1 MMNDAL
7 MQKKS
12 RHNNTNIH
20 LTDYLRRA
28 LLMLLLLVVSGG
40 VWGQISN
47 ISTGA
52 IDSSD
57 KIAEYNQLRSDYP
70 INVSSSLP
78 AFVDWTGG
86 MVKQSSG
93 TEHWNGSTGIYFE
106 QTTDDWL
113 SNNGWTN
120 SKSTTVH
127 LPQGKYVLIGACRS
141 GTDVNAYISVNG
153 TQVRAP
159 FKGATGLGIDVN
171 GNPSFSGGTYAN
183 SNNGYG
189 WEYRYIK
196 FEVTAANGDD
206 VPLEIGGSTEAE
218 HQWMSF
224 TQPLL
229 LTNNNLGSG
238 TIDGESKV
246 VEYNSIKSTYTVD
259 ASFLVPAIT
268 SWGGGMPSPKSN
280 EHWSGTAVSYADQWY
295 ASTALDKE
303 TDKKNTTLTLPKGK
317 YVLLVPARGSA
328 GVTLSLKVG
337 DNEVTMEGAGN
348 STKGI
353 TTSGDASFNEGTF
366 ANTNGRG
373 WMYFY
378 TKFEV
383 TDDGT
388 NVDVTVSGSSSDV
401 GKWMSFSTPTL
412 LTTSENE
419 SFSDTHTF
427 ELYNTGKYLNLTDG
441 GAAVSSTP
449 QPLYIVKTS
458 GDRMNYITDGTH
470 YLGYSGSSDSP
481 TTSTSAADK
490 KAIFIEDMS
499 GFGLSGYFTMSCV
512 ENKYV
517 GVDYQN
523 NSTVCIVNRGRPGGD
538 ADNYNLWRIQNS
550 YDLTKEM
557 YTSSGCAYGFGAS
570 NTDVYGDMGVHAANY
585 ADLSAYSKLELTVTD
600 GTPRLLFNRVGDT
613 GSDYIEINSASSPYV
628 AVDGNRWVIN
638 LAKMVSDKGFAHLN
652 CIKGEP
658 YGTPVT
664 ISSVDLRMASQADVF
679 SELYH
684 EWNGTTSGS
693 SITIQNP
700 NNFVWEKNELIRS
713 GDVIYG
719 HISGGVP
726 VNQYADLSAY
736 DRLVVTYDNTK
747 AIPRFLFNKLSDSQ
761 FVEVSSG
768 GDYMTIEDDKIIIHL
783 AKIASD
789 NGGIAHLNCIKA
801 PWGGNSTVYSAAL
814 ENVEKPVVIEKT
826 IAVGEDFTITLDG
839 NLMSDHIP
847 YNYIR
852 IQLAD
857 DKNGT
862 NGRDIS
868 SMLKVLSASGEETQG
883 DYINANAQGMV
894 NSSNGLNTGGLIVSS
909 STFVVTLPN
918 RNDYANK
925 HLLIYLSRGD
935 AQFNKAEGT
944 YVEPTIEKTYDYTI
958 WMAGDESQAQLHRK
972 YVSID
977 VDNPS
982 SVFEVTLDE
991 SQILTAYNKEHLT
1004 DFQDF
1009 YIRWYVADKVTH
1021 KPIADENGNPLKL
1034 STVLSHPTAK
1044 DYTNDFYHQEDV
1056 GLVWFLGNNASSA
1069 FGQANQGILGVHV
1082 NLPNGLT
1089 QNDVEMVALIT
1100 TDFTQSGYYIEPKT
1114 LEHKVVV
1121 KFIREGED
1129 AYMDQPF
1136 RHYKGVTGRDWVT
1149 PQGSM
1154 GTMTQ
1159 TIWTA
1164 SSSYNKLLPTT
1175 DSNNPLAGSGSEI
1188 TADIRQGVHT
1198 WEYNV
1203 YFSPADG
1210 QRALLLPF
1218 ENYMY
1223 GYQNGINADGNDLE
1237 PRAYF
1242 RWYDWKTDMAVN
1254 NPDYTMTA
1262 VNPDILKPYT
1272 ESDYSDRNRGL
1283 IALNLDPDQ
1292 PTHGR
1297 IGVWFQ
1303 VNSSFTKEKYPNGI
1317 DIACDVSKYTDGINI
1332 IGTNAYLDHEPTLS
1346 MRYIFHIYP
1355 AELIA
1360 DELEK
1365 AKTNLSKARVLLENP
1380 DLEKEDRLELYTTL
1394 ENFGR
1399 PSNNPD
1405 ENINPMFS
1413 FPENRGRMVVSL
1425 GEGKKGN
1432 FSLRL
1437 DEHALVNYKMWDVNN
1452 SNTLVNADHVK
1463 WVAFYEDEKT
1473 GKVMRK
1479 ELKELNTSFIQ
1490 TFTYSDFQGDYY
1502 PLGWEI
1508 EDDMI
1513 AVNNGMRFHV
1523 VGYVTSGTVNTLEGT
1538 GTFAPVAHYEIQ
1550 FLVAPPIPVI
1560 SLRDNVN
1567 NLRALNVTRTDE
1579 YLKQNYDLKAVV
1591 DFDGNPETNDNVRR
1605 EPYRKHYFYS
1615 SLDDNTDITQTQLLE
1630 NKSWDATPTTRAN
1643 NMSWLPREWSDIEYS
1658 YTYPQLVNYVI
1669 DSHTGWWCYNNFL
1682 SPFHGDYMILKSM
1695 NIENISTQRTEPY
1708 KLQWWDGRELRDY
1721 TYVMS
1726 KGAKSGSFLY
1736 TDASNESRT
1745 MITIPFEADLCGGSS
1760 VYFTAAVAD
1769 KTDAQIKPQLLVR
1782 IVGVDEDGNHVKVVS
1797 FHTCDI
1803 NTTKADEDEIHQ
1815 WFQIYGECT
1824 IPATFDDA
1832 IDHFICEVVNYA
1844 DNTNGADFA
1853 IDHFQIYTNTA
1864 KVKISQSQGACDD
1877 PATNKMFI
1885 FADAE
1890 GLQAIYGKTGTTR
1903 IYWRIHDE
1911 HGEVV
1916 TAVNMYDDSDD
1927 TGEGI
1932 YGKTG
1937 EIPLNYTNHL
1947 TYDNSTVTEAVVK
1960 EHDDLYWF
1968 VGNDGKVYCKIAYRY
1983 LPGLLDGTTYYVSV
1997 YDPAR
2002 QRSEI
2007 GFVPENNSYW
2017 GGLNTAARSKCS
2029 VFSPFFIPRQQFV
2042 IYYTEGEGGGEGGHI
2057 MMSCNEAPVV
2067 TDMKMMLKKPEL
2079 SEASGFLN
2087 ITEKIHFD
2095 YFFGTIQQWNNTTE
2109 TFTYNNTQYKFA
2121 DLKEAWQ
2128 KYRVSNEYYNVVGN
2142 VHSDFNETLTS
2153 GQNARTVLQAAVDAG
2168 LMALDYS
2175 YTFSNN
2181 FNTRPSKDFTVVCLP
2196 IEQTIPDVTPTTT
2209 ICSPFVV
2216 KFDIV
2221 WPSPDMELGFTD
2233 VEYPQREGFH
2243 RTIRIGLEQ
2252 LYNLRKNGYKLHVPI
2267 HDFKNKAKL
2276 ANSGTTIYFEDALL
2290 KVSKVD
2296 ADHPTEAKTND
2307 PIGPAVGAN
2316 FARLLSPE
2324 TGWNENGENPFVD
2337 ADHMFL
2343 VLDLSGSNCA
2353 INFHEGYSYEVNT
2366 RIWDKADDQ
2375 DEKCYSDIFLT
2386 IKVVPE
2392 YVTWNPQAL
2401 GTQTAGGVDYYNV
2414 NWNNDANWNRS
2425 ERAEMYMDDANTHQH
2440 NTPSAWRMA
2449 ATTENLD
2456 KTTYYGNYYY
2466 KNDTEIDENLNS
2478 AKAFVPMKFTYVT
2491 MPAGRHAPSLIN
2503 MEIQA
2508 YSNSQYNGGALLAGN
2523 LITDPSPYDSQRKV
2537 NSPPTADIVYD
2548 ILVRYS
2554 EKNCQGHLQS
2564 DNTVYRTGTY
2574 VDNDHQ
2580 YEKVYDCEKFY
2591 GNICKEIYFK
2601 PGAEL
2606 INQQRMTYERAWVE
2620 KELDANKWYLMSA
2633 PLKATFAG
2641 DMYVPKADG
2650 KQTTEAFQDITFNTT
2665 SYSRTKYPF
2674 YQRSWDH
2681 GTGTNGS
2688 IVYTETTDP
2697 RHQYY
2702 DADLQYSG
2710 TLTQIAAQWSHAFND
2725 VQVRYDNPLLGFA
2738 IRTKQTGTPT
2748 EKALLRLP
2756 KADMFG
2762 TNDRDWYY
2770 YNYDNTEG
2778 TVHHNVTKGAKEYGR
2793 FITEDENGKP
2803 LNNKADIT
2811 KTLVANTNT
2820 GDSYFLV
2827 GNPYMASL
2835 DMEKFFTTKDENGAF
2850 LNSHLVANTWWTI
2863 DDNGNPVAGQV
2874 PGRVK
2879 PMQAFFIKMKD
2890 GADPTTPVRFIN
2902 DMMVDGNDG
2911 TAQSGSRRPR
2921 LQMKAT
2927 KDGVTSTA
2935 ILELNDSAT
2944 NDFVV
2949 NEDVETLFDSNL
2961 SDVPMIYTVASDG
2974 MALSINQLPEIV
2986 TVPFGVTCSSDELVE
3001 VTVDLSTLTLH
3012 PSPFTT
3018 RPSPLFVFDALLGT
3032 TRAIS
3037 DGETISIQPND
3048 YGRYYLTTNEKIG
3061 SKEQNADDDIVISV
3075 RQGGVVTVSAQG
3087 QLSLVRAV
3095 SVSGATVYEKTDCG
3109 TSTEFRL
3116 QQGTYVIETAG
3127 DAGRRTIKILVR

>member
-1 MMNDAL
+1 MMNDAM

-12 RHNNTNIH
+12 IHTNTHIS
-20 LTDYLRRA
+20 LTDYVRRA
-28 LLMLLLLVVSGG
+28 LFMLLLVVVSGG
-40 VWGQISN
+40 AWGQIAN
-47 ISTGA
+47 ISTG
-52 IDSSD
+52 
-57 KIAEYNQLRSDYP
+57 
-70 INVSSSLP
+70 
-78 AFVDWTGG
+78 
-86 MVKQSSG
+86 
-93 TEHWNGSTGIYFE
+93 
-106 QTTDDWL
+106 
-113 SNNGWTN
+113 
-120 SKSTTVH
+120 
-127 LPQGKYVLIGACRS
+127 
-141 GTDVNAYISVNG
+141 
-153 TQVRAP
+153 
-159 FKGATGLGIDVN
+159 
-171 GNPSFSGGTYAN
+171 
-183 SNNGYG
+183 
-189 WEYRYIK
+189 
-196 FEVTAANGDD
+196 
-206 VPLEIGGSTEAE
+206 
-218 HQWMSF
+218 
-224 TQPLL
+224 
-229 LTNNNLGSG
+229 
-238 TIDGESKV
+238 TIDGQSKV
-246 VEYNSIKSTYTVD
+246 AEYNSIKSTYTVD
-259 ASFLVPAIT
+259 ASYLVPAIT

-303 TDKKNTTLTLPKGK
+303 TDKKNTTFTLPKGK
-317 YVLLVPARGSA
+317 YVLLVPARGSV

-337 DNEVTMEGAGN
+337 ESEVTMEGAGN

-388 NVDVTVSGSSSDV
+388 NVDVTVSGSSLEG

-419 SFSDTHTF
+419 SFSEAHTF
-427 ELYNTGKYLNLTDG
+427 ELYNTGRYLNLADG
-441 GAAVSSTP
+441 GAVVSTTP

-458 GDRMNYITDGTH
+458 GDRRYYITDGTH

-481 TTSTSAADK
+481 TTSTAVADK

-499 GFGLSGYFTMSCV
+499 GYNLSGYFSMTCIG
-512 ENKYV
+512 NRYV

-523 NSTVCIVNRGRPGGD
+523 SSTACIVNRTRPGGD

-557 YTSSGCAYGFGAS
+557 YNSSGCAYGFGAS

-638 LAKMVSDKGFAHLN
+638 LAKMVYDKGFAHLN

-658 YGTPVT
+658 YNTPVT
-664 ISSVDLRMASQADVF
+664 ITSVDLRMASQADVI

-684 EWNGTTSGS
+684 EWNGTASAS
-693 SITIQNP
+693 SITVQNP

-747 AIPRFLFNKLSDSQ
+747 AIPRFLFNKVSNNDY
-761 FVEVSSG
+761 VEVNNV
-768 GDYMTIEDDKIIIHL
+768 GDYMTIEDDQIIIHL
-783 AKIASD
+783 SKIASD

-801 PWGGNSTVYSAAL
+801 PWGGNSTVYSATL

-826 IAVGEDFTITLDG
+826 IAVGEDLTVTLDG

-852 IQLAD
+852 VQLAD
-857 DKNGT
+857 NKNGT
-862 NGRDIS
+862 NGHDIS

-894 NSSNGLNTGGLIVSS
+894 NSSNALNTGGLIVSS

-991 SQILTAYNKEHLT
+991 NQILTAYKKEHLT

-1044 DYTNDFYHQEDV
+1044 DYTNSFYHQEDV
-1056 GLVWFLGNNASSA
+1056 GLVWFLGGNASSA
-1069 FGQANQGILGVHV
+1069 FDQANQGILGVHV

-1100 TDFTQSGYYIEPKT
+1100 TNFTNSGYNIEPKT

-1129 AYMDQPF
+1129 AYMDLPF
-1136 RHYKGVTGRDWVT
+1136 RHYKGVTGRDWVSY
-1149 PQGSM
+1149 GDNIA
-1154 GTMTQ
+1154 TQ
-1159 TIWTA
+1159 YTWKPKVG
-1164 SSSYNKLLPTT
+1164 YHNLLPTT
-1175 DSNNPLAGSGSEI
+1175 ASNDPNVGDEFSVETISDAN
-1188 TADIRQGVHT
+1188 IRQGVHT

-1203 YFSPADG
+1203 YFSPSDG

-1223 GYQNGINADGNDLE
+1223 GYQDGINADGNDLE

-1332 IGTNAYLDHEPTLS
+1332 IGTNAYLVHEPTLS

-1413 FPENRGRMVVSL
+1413 FPENRGRTVVSL
-1425 GEGKKGN
+1425 GEGKKGS

-1452 SNTLVNADHVK
+1452 SNTLVDADHVK
-1463 WVAFYEDEKT
+1463 WVAFYEDEET
-1473 GKVMRK
+1473 GQVMRK
-1479 ELKELNTSFIQ
+1479 DLKEPNTSFIQ
-1490 TFTYSDFQGDYY
+1490 TFTYSDFLGSYY
-1502 PLGWEI
+1502 PLGSNTASETVT
-1508 EDDMI
+1508 D
-1513 AVNNGMRFHV
+1513 GMRFHV
-1523 VGYVTSGTVNTLEGT
+1523 VGYVTSGDVNTLEGT
-1538 GTFAPVAHYEIQ
+1538 GTFAPVAHYELQ
-1550 FLVAPPIPVI
+1550 FLVAPPIALLN
-1560 SLRDNVN
+1560 LRENVN
-1567 NLRALNVTRTDE
+1567 NVRADNITRTDE
-1579 YLKQNYDLKAVV
+1579 FLKQNYDLKAVV

-1615 SLDDNTDITQTQLLE
+1615 SLDGNPNIEQTQLDA
-1630 NKSWDATPTTRAN
+1630 NKTWSDWPTTRAN
-1643 NMSWLPREWSDIEYS
+1643 NMSWMPREWSDIEYS
-1658 YTYPQLVNYVI
+1658 YTYPQLVNYI
-1669 DSHTGWWCYNNFL
+1669 KDTHTGYWCYNNFL

-1695 NIENISTQRTEPY
+1695 NMENISTQRTEPY
-1708 KLQWWDGRELRDY
+1708 KLQWWDGGELRDY
-1721 TYVMS
+1721 TSVMS
-1726 KGAKSGSFLY
+1726 YGAKSGSFLY

-1760 VYFTAAVAD
+1760 IYFTAAVAD
-1769 KTDAQIKPQLLVR
+1769 KTDASIKPQLLVR
-1782 IVGVDEDGNHVKVVS
+1782 IVGVDENGNHTHVVS

-1803 NTTKADEDEIHQ
+1803 NTTKADGDDIHQ
-1815 WFQIYGECT
+1815 WFQVYGECT
-1824 IPATFDDA
+1824 IPATFDDV

-1864 KVKISQSQGACDD
+1864 KVKLSQKQGKCDE
-1877 PATNKMFI
+1877 PESNQIFI
-1885 FADAE
+1885 YADAE
-1890 GLQAIYGKTGTTR
+1890 GIQALYGKTGTTK

-1916 TAVNMYDDSDD
+1916 TAVNMYNDSDPK
-1927 TGEGI
+1927 GEGI
-1932 YGKTG
+1932 YGETG
-1937 EIPLNYTNHL
+1937 EIPMNYTNHL
-1947 TYDNSTVTEAVVK
+1947 TYDNSPVTEEVVK

-2067 TDMKMMLKKPEL
+2067 TGMKMMLKKPEL
-2079 SEASGFLN
+2079 SEATGFLN
-2087 ITEKIHFD
+2087 ITDKIHFD
-2095 YFFGTIQQWNNTTE
+2095 YFFGTMQQWNSTTE
-2109 TFTYNNTQYKFA
+2109 TFTYDNTQYKFA
-2121 DLKEAWQ
+2121 DLKAAWQ
-2128 KYRVSNEYYNVVGN
+2128 KYRVSDYYYNVVGN
-2142 VHSDFNETLTS
+2142 VHSEFNEKLTS
-2153 GQNARTVLQAAVDAG
+2153 GQDARTVLQAGVDAR

-2175 YTFSNN
+2175 ITFSNN

-2196 IEQTIPDVTPTTT
+2196 IEQRIPDTDVD

-2221 WPSPDMELGFTD
+2221 WPSPDMELGFAD
-2233 VEYPQREGFH
+2233 VEYPQREGYH

-2267 HDFKNKAKL
+2267 HDFKDKTKMGNT
-2276 ANSGTTIYFEDALL
+2276 GTIYFEDALL
-2290 KVSKVD
+2290 KVSAVSKED
-2296 ADHPTEAKTND
+2296 SNTPKTND
-2307 PIGPAVGAN
+2307 PIGPAVGTN
-2316 FARLLSPE
+2316 FAKLLSPE
-2324 TGWNENGENPFVD
+2324 NGWDGNDDKPFVD

-2343 VLDLSGSNCA
+2343 VLDLSDANCA

-2366 RIWDKADDQ
+2366 RIWDKADNQ
-2375 DEKCYSDIFLT
+2375 ATPCYSDIFLT

-2392 YVTWNPQAL
+2392 YVTWDPQEL

-2414 NWNNDANWNRS
+2414 NWNNDKNWNRS
-2425 ERAEMYMDDANTHQH
+2425 KRKELYMGEV
-2440 NTPSAWRMA
+2440 NTPTEWRA
-2449 ATTENLD
+2449 NLTD
-2456 KTTYYGNYYY
+2456 GATYYGDKYY
-2466 KNDTEIDENLNS
+2466 KNAEDVNENLKS
-2478 AKAFVPMKFTYVT
+2478 DSAFVPMKFTYVT
-2491 MPAGRHAPSLIN
+2491 MPEGYHAPSLIN
-2503 MEIQA
+2503 MNIQA
-2508 YSNSQYNGGALLAGN
+2508 YNNSQYNGGALLAGD
-2523 LITDPSPYDSQRKV
+2523 LTTDPSPFDSQRKV
-2537 NSPPTADIVYD
+2537 NSPATADIVYD

-2554 EKNCQGHLQS
+2554 EKNCQGHLRS
-2564 DNTVYRTGTY
+2564 DKTTVYQLGTGSTY
-2574 VDNDHQ
+2574 AN
-2580 YEKVYDCEKFY
+2580 VYDCEKFY

-2601 PGAEL
+2601 PRAEL
-2606 INQQRMTYERAWVE
+2606 ICQQRLTYEKAWVE
-2620 KELDANKWYLMSA
+2620 KELSPNQWYLMST
-2633 PLKATFAG
+2633 PLKATYAG

-2650 KQTTEAFQDITFNTT
+2650 KQTTEAFQDILFNTT

-2688 IVYTETTDP
+2688 IVYTETNDP
-2697 RHQYY
+2697 RQPYY
-2702 DADLQYSG
+2702 DADMKFASAV
-2710 TLTQIAAQWSHAFND
+2710 TSKFAQWGHAFND
-2725 VQVRYDNPLLGFA
+2725 VQVRYDQMQGFA
-2738 IRTKQTGTPT
+2738 IRTKQKGSST

-2756 KADMFG
+2756 KAD
-2762 TNDRDWYY
+2762 TDWDY
-2770 YNYDNTEG
+2770 YNYKDVQGALNQG
-2778 TVHHNVTKGAKEYGR
+2778 GTKGALNYGR
-2793 FITEDENGKP
+2793 FLTDDNEGNPINNQASMTIALVQPNENTD
-2803 LNNKADIT
+2803 NQ
-2811 KTLVANTNT
+2811 
-2820 GDSYFLV
+2820 YFLV

-2835 DMEKFFTTKDENGAF
+2835 DMATFFA
-2850 LNSHLVANTWWTI
+2850 ANTHLGTKWWTI
-2863 DDNGNPVAGQV
+2863 DGDPAAGV
-2874 PGRVK
+2874 TTGRVR
-2879 PMQAFFIKMKD
+2879 PMEAFFVKTTSP
-2890 GADPTTPVRFIN
+2890 GTPVTFN
-2902 DMMVDGNDG
+2902 KDMMVDGNDG
-2911 TAQSGSRRPR
+2911 TNQVATSR
-2921 LQMKAT
+2921 LFVQLKASAGGT
-2927 KDGVTSTA
+2927 TSTA
-2935 ILELNDSAT
+2935 SVALSDSASA
-2944 NDFVV
+2944 DYLE

-2961 SDVPMIYTVASDG
+2961 AEVPMVYTVASG
-2974 MALSINQLPEIV
+2974 QALSINQMPQLK
-2986 TVPFGVTCSSDELVE
+2986 TVPFGVTCNSNEPVNVE
-3001 VTVDLSTLTLH
+3001 CSWNNVPCSMLYVYDAQ
-3012 PSPFTT
+3012 T
-3018 RPSPLFVFDALLGT
+3018 RMMTAV
-3032 TRAIS
+3032 S
-3037 DGETISIQPND
+3037 DGESVSVQPND
-3048 YGRYYLTTNEKIG
+3048 YGRYYLMTDGEIITKVSNVASG
-3061 SKEQNADDDIVISV
+3061 VVVSV
-3075 RQGGVVTVSAQG
+3075 RNGEVTVKAEGPISQLRAVNIGGVTAFEQS
-3087 QLSLVRAV
+3087 
-3095 SVSGATVYEKTDCG
+3095 DCG
-3109 TSTEFRL
+3109 NETIFRL
-3116 QQGTYVIETAG
+3116 PQGSYVLEVESADGKWT
-3127 DAGRRTIKILVR
+3127 TKILVR